1 MNKPNPQPLSGKQTS
16 YLRSLAHHRKVVV
29 MVGNEGV
36 TEAVIAETDVAL
48 NHHEL
53 IKIKL
58 SGANKNDRQ
67 QLLDQIC
74 ENAQAQ
80 KVQLIGRVGVVFRAA
95 ETPKIQLPAA

>member
-1 MNKPNPQPLSGKQTS
+1 MNIPAPQPLSGKQTS
-16 YLRSLAHHRKVVV
+16 FLRSLAHHRKVVV

-36 TEAVIAETDVAL
+36 TDALIAETNIAL
-48 NHHEL
+48 SHHEL

-58 SGANKNDRQ
+58 SGATKKDRQ
-67 QLLDQIC
+67 QLLEQIC

-80 KVQLIGRVGVVFRAA
+80 KVQLIGRIGIIFRAA